1 MLIPFLMLSLAILMV
16 IAYLILRLLTDL
28 LKANRQGQIILGAS
42 LVFLG
47 LGFFIS
53 VPLVRVNESHFV
65 QWLYIFFSLWAGL
78 LFYVFWAALILQ
90 ILKWLRLKLN
100 YRLWSGIGVFLAL
113 IIFLIGIVHAFSPKV
128 THLTLKLDNL
138 SPYWQGKRLV
148 QLSDLHLGGAY
159 GPKFLGNLIQ
169 RVNNLQPDLVFFTGD
184 LFDGGQRNLRQ
195 MVGQLSQ
202 LKTEDGVIYIS
213 GNHDHYAGADTL
225 EELIKKENVV
235 VLNDRAVMLDGLEII
250 GLAYHPSDGRYLR
263 PEIENL
269 MPDDGQV
276 RVLLKHIPSDI
287 ERSKSLGAD
296 LQLSGHTHRGQMFPL
311 GLVTNFMFR
320 PYNYGL
326 RQEDNFYIYTSSGVG
341 TWGPPLRPFN
351 QAEIVVIDLE

>member
-1 MLIPFLMLSLAILMV
+1 MLIPFLTLSLAFLV
-16 IAYLILRLLTDL
+16 AATYLIFRLLTDL
-28 LKANRQGQIILGAS
+28 LKADRRGQIILAAG

-47 LGFFIS
+47 VGFFIS
-53 VPLVRVNESHFV
+53 VPLIRVNDSHFV

-100 YRLWSGIGVFLAL
+100 YRLLSGVGVFLAL
-113 IIFLIGIVHAFSPKV
+113 VIFLIGVVHAFSPRV

-169 RVNNLQPDLVFFTGD
+169 RVNNLEPDLIFFTGD

-202 LKTEDGVIYIS
+202 LETADGVIYIS

-263 PEIENL
+263 PEVENL
-269 MPDDGQV
+269 MPDNGQV
-276 RVLLKHIPSDI
+276 RILLKHIPTDI
-287 ERSKSLGAD
+287 EYSKSLGAD

-311 GLVTNFMFR
+311 GIITGFMFN
-320 PYNYGL
+320 PYNYGW
-326 RQEDNFYIYTSSGVG
+326 RTEGNFSIYTSSGIG

-351 QAEIVVIDLE
+351 PSEIVVIDLE